1 MCHMARGTSS
11 TADLDALEETS
22 IVELLFSVTAQ
33 FNGHVTH
40 CMAELDLT
48 LPQGHAMRHLTAPIA
63 QRELAA
69 RLGYD
74 ASNVTGIIDRLEANG
89 LVERHVAEGD
99 RRVRLVS
106 LTDKGIALMVDL
118 RDRIIEASPLLA
130 RLDHEERHTLHRLLA
145 KLAGE
150 DGSIP

>member
-1 MCHMARGTSS
+1 MARGTA
-11 TADLDALEETS
+11 TTVQREVLEETS
-22 IVELLFSVTAQ
+22 IVELLFSVTRQ
-33 FNGHVTH
+33 FTGHVTG

-89 LVERHVAEGD
+89 LVERHVAADD

-106 LTDKGIALMVDL
+106 LTDKGVALMVDL
-118 RDRIIEASPLLA
+118 HDRIINASPLLA
-130 RLDHEERHTLHRLLA
+130 RLEPGERHTLHLLLA

-150 DGSIP
+150 EGSIP

>member
-1 MCHMARGTSS
+1 MPRGTAT
-11 TADLDALEETS
+11 TAAREVLEETS
-22 IVELLFSVTAQ
+22 IVELLFSVTRQ
-33 FNGHVTH
+33 FNEHVTG

-48 LPQGHAMRHLTAPIA
+48 VPLGHAMRHLTAPIS

-106 LTDKGIALMVDL
+106 LTDKGVALMVDL
-118 RDRIIEASPLLA
+118 RDRIIEASPLLQ
-130 RLDHEERHTLHRLLA
+130 RLEHDERHTLHVLLA

>member
-1 MCHMARGTSS
+1 MARGKTT
-11 TADLDALEETS
+11 TAERELLEETS
-22 IVELLFSVTAQ
+22 IVELLFSVTRE
-33 FNGHVTH
+33 FNEHVH
-40 CMAELDLT
+40 GCMAELDVT
-48 LPQGHAMRHLTAPIA
+48 VPQGHAMRHLTSPIS
-63 QRELAA
+63 QRDLAA

-106 LTDKGIALMVDL
+106 LTDKGVALMVDL
-118 RDRIIEASPLLA
+118 RDRIIEASPLLH
-130 RLDHEERHTLHRLLA
+130 RLEHDERHTLHLLLA

-150 DGSIP
+150 DASIP

>member
-1 MCHMARGTSS
+1 MPRGTAT
-11 TADLDALEETS
+11 TAERELLEETS
-22 IVELLFSVTAQ
+22 IVELLFSVTHQ
-33 FNGHVTH
+33 FNGHVTG

-48 LPQGHAMRHLTAPIA
+48 VPMGHAMRHLAKPTS

-69 RLGYD
+69 LLGYD
-74 ASNVTGIIDRLEANG
+74 ASNVTGIIDRLEASG

-106 LTDKGIALMVDL
+106 LTDKGVAVMVDL
-118 RDRIIEASPLLA
+118 HDRIIKASPLLA
-130 RLDHEERHTLHRLLA
+130 RLEPDERHTLHQLLA

-150 DGSIP
+150 DAR